1 VFKRLFWLVTGA
13 SFGFGSSFW
22 LMRAVRRT
30 VDRFRPSAVVSRLEG
45 DVRAAVS
52 EGRVAMRERE
62 ESLRS
67 ARTAARASRAARP
80 ALGPGRSA
88 AGPGR
93 PGIAPEP
100 LTPAR

>member
-1 VFKRLFWLVTGA
+1 MFKRLFWLVTGA

-67 ARTAARASRAARP
+67 ARTAARAARP
-80 ALGPGRSA
+80 ALGPGRA
-88 AGPGR
+88 AVGRAR
-93 PGIAPEP
+93 PGISPGP
-100 LTPAR
+100 LTHAR